1 MLSWL
6 NFRESLIH
14 KPLCFP
20 VCLRQY
26 MVETQVCLSFH
37 KNDLLYFFTVNL
49 LQGFPLITLVILY
62 KVPNQTHCQD
72 TSAGWPG
79 QGRGGWGLPPVKL
92 EFCRKRNSKS
102 SNPWICLTEP
112 EGIQFQ
118 PAEGT
123 NLILITKKLLQV
135 VRKPQLTEDQPP
147 KFLINQFL
155 KTNLL
160 DVKEIYHMRGSQE
173 NVSVQGGK
181 VNG

>member
-1 MLSWL
+1 MLL
-6 NFRESLIH
+6 KI
-14 KPLCFP
+14 K
-20 VCLRQY
+20 
-26 MVETQVCLSFH
+26 
-37 KNDLLYFFTVNL
+37 
-49 LQGFPLITLVILY
+49 
-62 KVPNQTHCQD
+62 
-72 TSAGWPG
+72 
-79 QGRGGWGLPPVKL
+79 VKL
-92 EFCRKRNSKS
+92 YPTLRHLTACAILNSLKS

-135 VRKPQLTEDQPP
+135 VRKPQLKEDQPP

-160 DVKEIYHMRGSQE
+160 DAKEIYHMRGSQE